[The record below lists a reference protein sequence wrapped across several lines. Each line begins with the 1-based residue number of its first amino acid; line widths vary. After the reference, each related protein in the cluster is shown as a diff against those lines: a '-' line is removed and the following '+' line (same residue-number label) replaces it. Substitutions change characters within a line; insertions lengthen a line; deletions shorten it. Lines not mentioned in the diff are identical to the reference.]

1 MFQKT
6 DVLIHEKNYFY
17 HLDYISYLI
26 HPAGLTISLFSTFM
40 INNVTF
46 LLICPLGPGGGRVL
60 MSAQNVVFLDGSIK
74 GARKKNAFFADAS
87 AKTLTPRER
96 RNEKMDDFERKKKT
110 SVLKENFNI
119 LRTDTLAKSSLN
131 IFAYSFVSEHSK
143 HFFLTCFLSVH

>member
-1 MFQKT
+1 MKKITLPPRLYFVSHPSRGLKNII
-6 DVLIHEKNYFY
+6 VLNFY
-17 HLDYISYLI
+17 DKQCNIFAHMSVR
-26 HPAGLTISLFSTFM
+26 AWG
-40 INNVTF
+40 V
-46 LLICPLGPGGGRVL
+46 GRVL

-87 AKTLTPRER
+87 AKTFTPRER

-110 SVLKENFNI
+110 SGLKENFNI
-119 LRTDTLAKSSLN
+119 LRTDTLAKSSFN